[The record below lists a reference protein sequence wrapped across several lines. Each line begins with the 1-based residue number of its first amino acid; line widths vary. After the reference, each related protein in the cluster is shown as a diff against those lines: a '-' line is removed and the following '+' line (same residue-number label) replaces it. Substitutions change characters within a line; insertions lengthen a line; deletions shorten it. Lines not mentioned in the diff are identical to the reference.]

1 MSEAPVAG
9 IPWLSGYLAGHHD
22 AGGHDALWDGQAV
35 RAEWQSLS
43 AWIDTHGMTGVEELS
58 REGQRLF
65 REDGI
70 GYDVGRERDD
80 RAWELDPLPYIVSA
94 AEWRTLEAGLKQRAR
109 LLDLVL
115 KDLYGPGHALRSGLL
130 PPQLVFRNAGFLR
143 AAHRS
148 FETNRPALRVYAAD
162 VVRAADGEFR
172 VLRDRAQL
180 PSGAGLALETRIV
193 CSRLLHHLIRGSHT
207 YRHAE
212 FFNAM
217 RQMLEGM
224 APNNR
229 LSPRVVLLGAGPADT
244 NHFDH
249 AYLANYLGYT
259 LVEGKDLTVREG
271 HVWLKTVEGLKL
283 VDVVLRR
290 VRDADCDP
298 LELAPRSPYGVPG
311 MLEAG
316 RRGNVMLAN
325 PIGAAALE
333 NPALMAFAERMARNM
348 LGEELLLA
356 APPTRWC
363 GESREA
369 LDWAVA
375 NVGAAMVYRVDDASG
390 AYTPALDPAA
400 LAHLKERIVQQPEL
414 YVVQAALPWST
425 APVFE
430 QGQIRPRPLVTR
442 CFAAAEGDAYA
453 VLQGGFSRVS
463 ADGDVIRG
471 LSRTASGV
479 CKDTWIIAEADEAH
493 LIRWPRGDIDL
504 RRPVREAL
512 ASRAAESLYWLGR
525 HAEQLEFSA
534 RVMRALLDRLFE
546 AAGNGPETMCNERL
560 LAALA
565 ATSRIQRDSTAAL
578 EDQLTRIVYDGD
590 LSGSLAWLVHAL
602 TRNANAV
609 RDRWSADAWRLM
621 DDLAG
626 HFPYV
631 RGPHHGTGAVERIA
645 RLLDQLIDS
654 LMAFTGTTSE
664 SMTRESGFRFLVIGR
679 RVERAR
685 WIMQLL
691 STMAEPMDEALEH
704 AFLDALLDCCESRI
718 THRRRNRASIS
729 AESVFETVVL
739 DALNPRSAAF
749 QLTDLEQG
757 LAALPAPEGFE
768 QRREQRAALAASTR
782 VRLAESHDICARD
795 QSGGRPALAALSAEI
810 RGHLT
815 EVGAGLL
822 LTYFSQVKPRQMAP
836 VVGDDQESEA

>member
-1 MSEAPVAG
+1 MTEASVTAG
-9 IPWLSGYLAGHHD
+9 PWLEDYLGERGD
-22 AGGHDALWDGQAV
+22 PGRHDALWDGQAV
-35 RAEWQSLS
+35 RAEWQSLA
-43 AWIDTHGMTGVEELS
+43 AWIDAHGIAEVEDLF

-115 KDLYGPGHALRSGLL
+115 KDLYGPGHVLRSGLI
-130 PPQLVFRNAGFLR
+130 PARLVFRNAGFLR
-143 AAHRS
+143 AAYRS
-148 FETNRPALRVYAAD
+148 FATEAPALRVYAAD
-162 VVRAADGEFR
+162 VARDADGRFR
-172 VLRDRAQL
+172 VLRDRTQL

-212 FFNAM
+212 FFNAL
-217 RQMLEGM
+217 REMLEGI
-224 APNNR
+224 APNNK
-229 LSPRVVLLGAGPADT
+229 LSPRVVLLGAGQADS

-259 LVEGKDLTVREG
+259 LVEGQDLTVREG
-271 HVWLKTVEGLKL
+271 HLWLKTVEGLKL

-290 VRDADCDP
+290 VRDNDCDP
-298 LELAPRSPYGVPG
+298 LELAPRSPFGVPG

-333 NPALMAFAERMARNM
+333 NPALLAFAERMARNM
-348 LGEELLLA
+348 LGEELLLMS
-356 APPTRWC
+356 PPTRWC

-375 NVGAAMVYRVDDASG
+375 NLESATVARVDDARVV
-390 AYTPALDPAA
+390 YTPALDPAA
-400 LAHLKERIVQQPEL
+400 LAHLKERLVEEPEL
-414 YVVQAALPWST
+414 YVVQAALAWST

-430 QGQIRPRPLVTR
+430 AGRISPRPLVTR
-442 CFAAAEGDAYA
+442 CFAAAGSDTYA
-453 VLQGGFSRVS
+453 VLQGGFSRVPG
-463 ADGDVIRG
+463 DGDLTRG

-479 CKDTWIIAEADEAH
+479 CKDTWIIAEAEEAH
-493 LIRWPRGDIDL
+493 LIRWPRSDIDL
-504 RRPVREAL
+504 RRAVRESL
-512 ASRAAESLYWLGR
+512 PSRAAESLYWLGR
-525 HAEQLEFSA
+525 HAEQAEFTT
-534 RVMRALLDRLFE
+534 RVMRALLDRVFE
-546 AAGNGPETMCNERL
+546 SGGDGPEHACNERL
-560 LAALA
+560 LDALA
-565 ATSRIQRDSTAAL
+565 EASGVPRSEPDAL
-578 EDQLTRIVYDGD
+578 EDYLVPMVYDGD
-590 LSGSLAWLVHAL
+590 TSGSLAWLVHVL

-621 DDLAG
+621 DDLSG
-626 HFPYV
+626 HFPY
-631 RGPHHGTGAVERIA
+631 RRTWRRSADSMERIA
-645 RLLDQLIDS
+645 RLLDQLIDT

-679 RVERAR
+679 RVERGR
-685 WIMQLL
+685 WITHLL
-691 STMAEPMDEALEH
+691 SRMAEPMEEGVEH

-729 AESVFETVVL
+729 AESVFETLVL
-739 DALNPRSAAF
+739 DELNPRSLGF
-749 QLTDLEQG
+749 QLVDLETR
-757 LAALPAPEGFE
+757 LAELPAPEGFE
-768 QRREQRAALAASTR
+768 QRREQRAALAASTQ
-782 VRLAESHDICARD
+782 VRLVESEQICARD
-795 QSGGRPALAALSAEI
+795 ERGGHSALAAFSAEQ
-810 RGHLT
+810 RDHLV
-815 EVGAGLL
+815 EVDAGLM

-836 VVGDDQESEA
+836 VVDEEAET